1 MKKTTTSTSRLFIC
15 ALALTTF
22 AACEDAVLAPASG
35 FVPSECPPD
44 EPNCDQATRI
54 DSGIGTLP
62 SGDTGP
68 VTVDT
73 DSGDP
78 NGGGPDSGVLDSG
91 DPNAPDSG
99 VDPGL
104 PDSGIHPDAGG
115 PPPPPPE
122 FLNLAGTHDTEYE
135 LDLSD
140 YLFGIN
146 NLAGPLDF
154 INRAF
159 QGRLVSGPLGF
170 IVNPIIQNIAN
181 QFVPPWVMTLIDVL
195 SQVANFFEA
204 IDVNAVL
211 NIQQDLPMGQTSAL
225 HGSETWTRLR
235 VRLINQCMFGR
246 MDPNYPACAQRDIA
260 IVPAG
265 RTNVG
270 PLEVEVDVRRFD
282 GVLQPG
288 RPEADFV
295 FTNRSVSMD
304 MYKLLTIMIDLA
316 LRLATNGQIT
326 SLSQGLMQLIDCQA
340 LATGVLNATNGN
352 QAAYLAVLTTCVTER
367 DDAIDAITDGLNGV
381 PLGLVDFDF
390 DQRGHAVDTNGNHRP
405 EILQT
410 MATPDTIDG
419 DFSVIIG
426 SDLGGRWGGRNRS
439 P

>member
-1 MKKTTTSTSRLFIC
+1 MTRTPRLFAA
-15 ALALTTF
+15 ALAFSLSTLV
-22 AACEDAVLAPASG
+22 ACEGEVLSPASG
-35 FVPSECPPD
+35 FVPSDCPPA
-44 EPNCDQATRI
+44 EPNCESGFRI
-54 DSGIGTLP
+54 DSGLGTTP
-62 SGDTGP
+62 GPDGGP
-68 VTVDT
+68 VIGEA
-73 DSGDP
+73 DSGGDP
-78 NGGGPDSGVLDSG
+78 TGTIDAGVLDAG

-99 VDPGL
+99 PSDP

-122 FLNLAGTHDTEYE
+122 FLNLAGTHDTQYE

-140 YLFGIN
+140 YLFGVS

-159 QGRLVSGPLGF
+159 QGRLISGPLGF

-181 QFVPPWVMTLIDVL
+181 QYIPNWVMTLIDVL

-204 IDVNAVL
+204 VDVNAVL
-211 NIQQDLPMGQTSAL
+211 NIQQELPTGQISVL

-246 MDPNYPACAQRDIA
+246 MDPNYPACAQRDIS

-270 PLEVEVDVRRFD
+270 PLDVEVEVRNFD
-282 GVLQPG
+282 GVLHPG
-288 RPEADFV
+288 RPEADFELV
-295 FTNRSVSMD
+295 NRAVRMD

-326 SLSQGLMQLIDCQA
+326 SLSQALNQLIDCQA

-352 QAAYLAVLTTCVTER
+352 QAAYAIVLTTCITER
-367 DDAIDAITDGLNGV
+367 DDAIDSITNGLNGV

-390 DQRGHAVDTNGNHRP
+390 DQAGHAVDTNGNHRP
-405 EILQT
+405 EWLQL
-410 MATPDTIDG
+410 MSTPDTIDG

-426 SDLGGRWGGRNRS
+426 SDLGGRWEGRGRS